1 LEKKHVRKIT
11 MKNTNSIG
19 KKSLIA
25 IARRMK
31 SFVLAMLTF
40 MVAPAAY
47 AQVLDAVD
55 VQQRGADA
63 EIVIR
68 FANPVLYLRHN
79 PLEEGRS
86 VRVYLKLV
94 GVGMQD
100 GDLAPDSRRLP
111 ATGSA
116 PAATIMFPE
125 SDGALS
131 VSFDRSTRFSV
142 RPGADGRSISI
153 LIPSKA
159 GG

>member
-1 LEKKHVRKIT
+1 
-11 MKNTNSIG
+11 MKNAISIG
-19 KKSLIA
+19 NKSLIA

-31 SFVLAMLTF
+31 SFVLAGLTLL
-40 MVAPAAY
+40 VAPAAY
-47 AQVLDAVD
+47 AQALDAVD

-68 FANPVLYLRHN
+68 FVNPVLYLRHN

-111 ATGSA
+111 ATGST
-116 PAATIMFPE
+116 PAANIMFPE

-153 LIPSKA
+153 LIPSRP